1 VKADHTAKGCKV
13 LATLTTETE
22 ADLIMKSQHG
32 DRNAFGELVR
42 HYYPHV
48 INVVYRMCGDATLAE
63 DAAQEA
69 FLRAWLHIASFRPGE
84 PLRNWL
90 YRIAVNVAL
99 DVLRRR
105 DEEPAE
111 EEMLQMIPEQSLGP
125 ESALIEK
132 ERLALLQ
139 QAIRSLPEAARGALV
154 LREYGELSYQ
164 EIADVLD
171 IPIGTVMSRLNY
183 ARDRLREM
191 LKGQMLQAESK
202 YV

>member
-1 VKADHTAKGCKV
+1 MTPQKGYQV

-22 ADLIMKSQHG
+22 AELISKSQQG

-42 HYYPHV
+42 HYYQRVNHV
-48 INVVYRMCGDATLAE
+48 IYRMCGDAALAE
-63 DAAQEA
+63 DATQEA
-69 FLRAWLHIASFRPGE
+69 FLRAWLHISSFRPGQ

-90 YRIAVNVAL
+90 YRIAVNAAL

-105 DEEPAE
+105 TEEPVE
-111 EEMLQMIPEQSLGP
+111 DETLQRAPEQALGP
-125 ESALIEK
+125 EAALIEK
-132 ERLALLQ
+132 ERLTLVQ
-139 QAIRSLPEAARGALV
+139 QAMKSLPEAARSALV

-164 EIADVLD
+164 EIAGVLD
-171 IPIGTVMSRLNY
+171 IPIGTVMSRLSY

-191 LKGQMLQAESK
+191 LLEQMLQAESE

>member
-1 VKADHTAKGCKV
+1 M

-42 HYYPHV
+42 HYYPRV

-90 YRIAVNVAL
+90 YRIAVNAAL
-99 DVLRRR
+99 DILRRR

-111 EEMLQMIPEQSLGP
+111 DEMLQMIPEQSLGP
-125 ESALIEK
+125 ELALIEK

-171 IPIGTVMSRLNY
+171 IPIGTVMSRLSY
-183 ARDRLREM
+183 ARDRLREA

>member
-1 VKADHTAKGCKV
+1 M

-22 ADLIMKSQHG
+22 ADLIMKSQQG

-42 HYYPHV
+42 HYYPRV
-48 INVVYRMCGDATLAE
+48 INVVYRMCGDTALAE

-69 FLRAWLHIASFRPGE
+69 FLRAWLHISSFRPGV

-90 YRIAVNVAL
+90 YRIAVNAAL
-99 DVLRRR
+99 DILRRR
-105 DEEPAE
+105 KDEPAE
-111 EEMLQMIPEQSLGP
+111 DETLQMIPEQSMGP
-125 ESALIEK
+125 EAALIEK

-139 QAIRSLPEAARGALV
+139 QAMKSLPEAARSALV

-164 EIADVLD
+164 EIAAVLD
-171 IPIGTVMSRLNY
+171 IPIGTVMSRLSY
-183 ARDRLREM
+183 ARNRLREV
-191 LKGQMLQAESK
+191 LVDQMLLAESE